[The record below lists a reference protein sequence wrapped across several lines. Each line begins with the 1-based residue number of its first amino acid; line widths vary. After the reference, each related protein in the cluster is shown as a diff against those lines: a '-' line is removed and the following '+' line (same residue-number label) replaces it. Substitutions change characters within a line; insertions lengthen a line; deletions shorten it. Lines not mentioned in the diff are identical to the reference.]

1 MIDYESVVDAML
13 FESRVAMLDGEML
26 EVEPC
31 QFSDCMTHVMEKLR
45 QAERDAARYLWLRDK
60 ASGFAIE
67 NAADICR
74 EAWDSLID
82 DAMKSSSGG
91 NL

>member
-1 MIDYESVVDAML
+1 MIDLDRIEEWNENDQGEEAYEIHAIVSKGDL
-13 FESRVAMLDGEML
+13 LDII
-26 EVEPC
+26 
-31 QFSDCMTHVMEKLR
+31 HRLR

-74 EAWDSLID
+74 EAWDPLID
-82 DAMKSSSGG
+82 DAMKSSNGG